1 MSDTPIK
8 GVQALSLDEINA
20 QLADAAEA
28 LRDQWDYLVAKDS
41 VDQISDWVD
50 SNIQGIRGLSNAR
63 RAHIAAIER
72 IGSIYELAERL
83 GWSDVEISH
92 AIDSLKASQ
101 AGYGEECVVTTH
113 SGREIRSPAFPQPC
127 DYIRI
132 TQHGFELAY
141 WTSEEWKECP
151 DEVMGAIM
159 GALHHD
165 REAPETIDLTA
176 TIETQ
181 RHRERQEGLL

>member
-28 LRDQWDYLVAKDS
+28 LRDQWDYLVANDS

-50 SNIQGIRGLSNAR
+50 SNIQGIRGLSDAR
-63 RAHIAAIER
+63 RSHIQAIER

-83 GWSDVEISH
+83 GWSDLEISH
-92 AIDSLKASQ
+92 AIDSLQASQ
-101 AGYGEECVVTTH
+101 EGYGEECVVTTH
-113 SGREIRSPAFPQPC
+113 SGREIRSPAFPDPC

-132 TQHGFELAY
+132 TQHGFELAF
-141 WTSEEWKECP
+141 WTSSEWKESP
-151 DEVMGAIM
+151 EEVIGVIM
-159 GALHHD
+159 GALHHNRD
-165 REAPETIDLTA
+165 APETLDLTA
-176 TIETQ
+176 TIDTQ